1 MTALG
6 YSSPVSE
13 PSARSKVLE
22 ATNVAPLMEE
32 RKTPGVL
39 EDMRLVCGWYLIR
52 KIWWRRWRLPKQ
64 RTPTW
69 KNEHSLDDA
78 LVSSGG
84 PSQECPGRGLP
95 QADWM
100 GQVENVEKPE
110 KDEDDLQWKIR
121 LEWIT
126 RKIYDSKATSK
137 RFKGDIQQWL

>member
-1 MTALG
+1 
-6 YSSPVSE
+6 
-13 PSARSKVLE
+13 
-22 ATNVAPLMEE
+22 
-32 RKTPGVL
+32 
-39 EDMRLVCGWYLIR
+39 
-52 KIWWRRWRLPKQ
+52 
-64 RTPTW
+64 
-69 KNEHSLDDA
+69 LDDA

-137 RFKGDIQQWL
+137 RFKGDIQQ